1 MNFSTEEPVRPEVV
15 PEASSEVK
23 RNGAYGLQLAADG
36 EASRALGEASN
47 WLLPANPQW
56 PHWRI
61 ESAPVVSTDTGEVQ
75 SAGVQRPDRE
85 ELLSDSALLLST
97 TGGWIHLDR
106 AMQRTRFYLPGPLGA
121 AALVHPLLTSTA
133 AIAAHWFGRT
143 PFHAGAFALDGRI
156 WGVLGDREMGK
167 SSLLMGLH
175 ACGVAVVS
183 DDLVVVERG
192 RVFAGPR
199 CLDLREGAAKQFG
212 AGRPL
217 GRVGGRDRWRVDLP
231 PVADELPLAGW
242 VALGWSDEVAIQPV
256 GAAER
261 LAMLAMNRAVTARGE
276 LPRGLLDAV
285 ALPVVLFSRP
295 RDWAELDGGLH
306 RLLAFLND
314 V

>member
-1 MNFSTEEPVRPEVV
+1 MNVGSQEPVG
-15 PEASSEVK
+15 PEAALPAGNDGK
-23 RNGAYGLQLAADG
+23 RNGAYGLQLAANG
-36 EASRALGEASN
+36 AASRALAEASD

-61 ESAPVVSTDTGEVQ
+61 EWAPVEDAGATQ
-75 SAGVQRPDRE
+75 SEGARRPDRE
-85 ELLSDSALLLST
+85 VLLADSALLLSS

-106 AMQRTRFYLPGPLGA
+106 PAQCTRFYLPDPLGA

-143 PFHAGAFALDGRI
+143 PFHAGGFALDGRI

-183 DDLVVVERG
+183 DDLVVLDHG
-192 RVFAGPR
+192 RVYAGPR

-217 GRVGGRDRWRVDLP
+217 GRVGRRDRWRVDLP
-231 PVADELPLAGW
+231 PVSDELPLAGW
-242 VALGWSDEVAIQPV
+242 VALGWSDEVVIQPV

-261 LAMLAMNRAVTARGE
+261 LALLAMNRAVSAQGE

-285 ALPVVLFSRP
+285 AHPVVLFSRP
-295 RDWAELDGGLH
+295 RDWTKLDAGLH
-306 RLLAFLND
+306 RLLACLSD